1 MAQQS
6 LDECIQD
13 YVLKNDLGTILCRYC
28 EDVIG
33 TLPTNNVKVMY
44 MVCSKV
50 ECQCREQLDSIIM
63 EEERTA

>member
-1 MAQQS
+1 MAQHP

-28 EDVIG
+28 EDIIG

-50 ECQCREQLDSIIM
+50 ECQCQELYELSSAEDNRS
-63 EEERTA
+63 A